1 MGNPNNVKGTAS
13 KLEALMNSQKQR
25 KPERK
30 GEDLRE
36 QIKDEAPFCTLQG
49 KEEDQKDTV
58 QDLHQPTMQD
68 FVEAIE
74 DSNIL
79 QNKGLSIQLLFL
91 INCFVNMNCKSNSK

>member
-30 GEDLRE
+30 GEDLIE
-36 QIKDEAPFCTLQG
+36 QIKDEAPFSTLEDEDH
-49 KEEDQKDTV
+49 KETA
-58 QDLHQPTMQD
+58 QDFNQPTIQD
-68 FVEAIE
+68 FTEVIE

-79 QNKGLSIQLLFL
+79 QNRELSIQLLFL
-91 INCFVNMNCKSNSK
+91 INCFVNMNCKTNS